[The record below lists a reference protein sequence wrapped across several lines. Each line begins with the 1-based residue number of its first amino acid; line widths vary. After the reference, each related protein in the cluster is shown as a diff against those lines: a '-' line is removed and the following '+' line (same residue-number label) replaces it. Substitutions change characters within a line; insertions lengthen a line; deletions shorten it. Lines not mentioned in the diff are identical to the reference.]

1 MVGVCEF
8 YLSKTVKNA
17 YYPYTRPEVMKPKY
31 VPHSP
36 GECVEALIAGPPPM
50 VSDPIG
56 LGWGLRIWT
65 SSWGLLLLR
74 AWEPLFEDQCIDTLN
89 NGKGCFFC
97 FPQYGSR
104 NHTNAQF
111 STNRLMRRHYDKEGG
126 SNKHS
131 SSDHTTAQA
140 AVTFYW
146 SLLCNYVTMYSVM
159 CFDDHLM

>member
-1 MVGVCEF
+1 MYVNF
-8 YLSKTVKNA
+8 ISAKLLKMHTILTLDQRLWNLSTYHTHLESVLK
-17 YYPYTRPEVMKPKY
+17 
-31 VPHSP
+31 HW
-36 GECVEALIAGPPPM
+36 LLGPPPT

-56 LGWGLRIWT
+56 LGWGLGIWT
-65 SSWGLLLLR
+65 SSWGLLLLWV
-74 AWEPLFEDQCIDTLN
+74 WEPPFEEQCIDTMS

-104 NHTNAQF
+104 NHTNAQC
-111 STNRLMRRHYDKEGG
+111 STNRLTRHHYDKEGG

-131 SSDHTTAQA
+131 SSDDATAQA